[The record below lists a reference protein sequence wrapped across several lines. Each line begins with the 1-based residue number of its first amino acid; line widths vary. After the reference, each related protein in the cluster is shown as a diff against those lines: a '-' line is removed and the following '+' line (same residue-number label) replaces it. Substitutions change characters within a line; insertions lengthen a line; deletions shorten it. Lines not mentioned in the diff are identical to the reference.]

1 MNKFHSVGLFVFAL
15 VTGVFAIHC
24 ATVKAVGP
32 KVVHLAA
39 EDCVELTNGDVKKVC
54 ATVDELV
61 PFLDLIMSARQ
72 TSAKKSMIDAG
83 MD

>member
-1 MNKFHSVGLFVFAL
+1 MKKLHVFSLFIASLIAVVSVL
-15 VTGVFAIHC
+15 HC

-39 EDCVELTNGDVKKVC
+39 EDCVELSQGDVKKVC

-61 PFLDLIMSARQ
+61 PLLDLILSARQ
-72 TSAKKSMIDAG
+72 SGSKKAAIDG
-83 MD
+83 GTD